1 MWLFAGKSPHPH
13 KRTYTHTHTHAHTH
27 THTHT
32 HTPLEAMRVNDMY
45 VATFSG
51 AVCCIQGHQCPGS
64 CPLPCDP
71 SQGHPPALFS
81 HRRRLWPLRS
91 PLVGSRQ
98 GGPDTGPEGRLPT
111 GHQQRPRRGPVRL
124 PPPPA
129 RAGGKANGMAARLR
143 SGACHRRSGPMT
155 DKDFTL
161 CVNDRD
167 SYRFLHRD

>member
-1 MWLFAGKSPHPH
+1 MYMYMHEQLKQAMEDVCGEISP
-13 KRTYTHTHTHAHTH
+13 
-27 THTHT
+27 
-32 HTPLEAMRVNDMY
+32 HTPLEAMRVNDMR
-45 VATFSG
+45 VNDMHVNDMRVNDIHITTFSG

-71 SQGHPPALFS
+71 PQGHPPALFG

-98 GGPDTGPEGRLPT
+98 GGPDAGPEGRLPT
-111 GHQQRPRRGPVRL
+111 GHQQRPRRGSVCL

-129 RAGGKANGMAARLR
+129 CAGGKADGMAARLR
-143 SGACHRRSGPMT
+143 SGACHRRSGPVT

-161 CVNDRD
+161 LC
-167 SYRFLHRD
+167 S